1 MDLLFGLV
9 AFVVV
14 LIPLIII
21 HELGHM
27 LAGKSVGI
35 SILEFGIGF
44 PPRMAKLFQW
54 GETEF
59 TLNWV
64 PLGGYVLPYGEDFFK
79 PEGEGEM
86 AERREDLQVA
96 GRNVDEL
103 VSVHQAKP
111 LQKLWFLFAGPLA
124 NFVGAFI
131 IFLIIPLLG
140 LPTRFS
146 DAQVVEVLPDSPAAT
161 AELQPG
167 DTITHVNGEALDNG
181 QLLEFLVQD
190 AIADNPDEPVTLR
203 VDPAEGGETYTVDLI
218 SPAELDDA
226 REYVQVAA
234 VQEGT
239 PADEAGLQE
248 QDIILAIDGQTIDTI
263 EEMQDLTDA
272 NANEQVTL
280 MVQRG
285 QAIAELQITPEILEG
300 EDRAR
305 VGIIIRPQIGTP
317 ALGLL
322 INETNIETRD
332 VRYTIPEAVEY
343 GMDRFMFTM
352 EIIVNFPAELVAG
365 NLTAEE
371 ARPVSPVGVSQIGS
385 DIIQN
390 RPYQEL
396 LLFIAL
402 ISIALAVTN
411 LLPIP
416 ALDGG
421 RILFVLV
428 EMVRG
433 KPMPPEREGLI
444 HLMGFAMMMVLFVVL
459 VINDL
464 ANPINLPQ

>member
-1 MDLLFGLV
+1 MDFIFGLI

-27 LAGKSVGI
+27 FAGKSVGI

-44 PPRMAKLFQW
+44 PPRMVKLFQW

-79 PEGEGEM
+79 PEGENELAG
-86 AERREDLQVA
+86 RRDDLQAA
-96 GRNVDEL
+96 GREVDTL

-111 LQKLWFLFAGPLA
+111 IQKLWFLFAGPFA
-124 NFVGAFI
+124 NFVAAFF
-131 IFLIIPLLG
+131 IFLMIPLLG

-146 DAQVVEVLPDSPAAT
+146 DAVAVNVLPDSPAAE
-161 AELQPG
+161 ANIEPG
-167 DTITHVNGEALDNG
+167 ARITQVNGEAVDNG
-181 QLLEFLVQD
+181 QLLDLLVQD
-190 AIADNPDEPVTLR
+190 AIQDDPNAPVNLR
-203 VDPAEGGETYTVDLI
+203 VQPAIGEAYDVALTPTSD
-218 SPAELDDA
+218 LDDA
-226 REYVQVAA
+226 REFVQVSA
-234 VQEGT
+234 VQADT
-239 PADEAGLQE
+239 PADDAGLE
-248 QDIILAIDGQTIDTI
+248 AQDIILTINGQLI
-263 EEMQDLTDA
+263 ETVQQMQDITND
-272 NANEQVTL
+272 NANQAMQL
-280 MVQRG
+280 RVQRD
-285 QAIAELQITPEILEG
+285 QEVIDLSITPEVLDG

-305 VGIIIRPQIGTP
+305 VGIIIRPQVGAPT
-317 ALGLL
+317 LGLL
-322 INETNIETRD
+322 VAEQHVETRI
-332 VRYTIPEAVEY
+332 VRYNIPDAVDY
-343 GMDRFMFTM
+343 GVDRFTFTM
-352 EIIVNFPAELVAG
+352 EIIIDFPAELIAG

-402 ISIALAVTN
+402 ISIALGVTN

-459 VINDL
+459 VINDI
-464 ANPINLPQ
+464 ANPIQLPQ